1 MSIDRKKIKKFIGI
15 AAAITG
21 AIFIGMSIFAKKK
34 KNSSIYKDDKEE
46 KNPFEGKKVI
56 LVEDE
61 DDKENA
67 DGVRGHLEAIGDA
80 EYNPGFYE
88 RKIKRAIDVV
98 LSFGGLVILS
108 PVFAVIALA
117 IKLEDPGPV
126 LFTQKR
132 IGQNK
137 RYFKL
142 HKFRSMKMATPHDV
156 PTHQLENPEQ
166 YITKV
171 GKFIRAHSLDEL
183 PQIWDIFIGNMS
195 VIGPRPALWNQ
206 DLLIAER
213 DKYGANDVKPGLT
226 GWAQINGRD
235 ELEIEDKARLDGEYV
250 RNIGVLMDIKCFL
263 GSLHVFGKDNSVVE
277 GGTGKMCKDTDK
289 VFRYYT
295 DGKNDADLIGN
306 IGFGEQIRV
315 DQDIHRKVLITGAGS
330 YIGESFQ
337 NYATEH
343 YRDNFTIDTID
354 MLDPAWKN
362 QDFSEYD
369 VVYHVAGIAHA
380 DVGNVSD
387 DTKEKYYAVN
397 TDLAVDVARKAKEEG
412 VKEFIFMSSMIVYG
426 ESAPYG
432 KQKFVDENTVPSPAN
447 FYGDS
452 KLQADVG
459 VRELADDNFK
469 VIVLRPPMIYGKGS
483 KGNYPTLAKLAKKLP
498 VFPDVDNERSMLYIE
513 NLCEFLCQIMMVDNF
528 AENAVVL
535 LPQNGEWTRT
545 SEMVKEI
552 AAVSGKNVRLLSGI
566 MKPAVAIGGKV
577 PGKIGGLVNKAFGNN
592 CYAHEISVY
601 SGINYQTTSLRESI
615 RRTEGDDTS
624 ERDNMEYKK
633 HILVISQYFYPE
645 QFRVNDICQEWVKR
659 GYKITVVTGIPNYPQ
674 GEFYDGYGYDQKRT
688 ENWEGIE
695 IIRLPIKPRKT
706 GAVNLSMNYM
716 SFVIEGRKWV
726 RKTNIKADEVFIYE
740 VSPMTQAL
748 VGVWYAKK
756 YGVKCNLYVTDLWP
770 ENVEI
775 VLGIHNKVFLGSI
788 GAMVD
793 YIYKRCDYI
802 FTSSISFIDKISERG
817 VSNDKIIF
825 WPQYAE
831 EFYRKV
837 NRGKILEIPDDGIMN
852 LTFAGNLG
860 TAQGLDVLVDTAKLL
875 KNENILVRF
884 NMIGNGRYEG
894 ELKKHIKD
902 ADVVEYFNFIPRQAA
917 ERIPEY
923 FAWSDAALITL
934 SKSEVYSMTI
944 PAKTQSCLACG
955 MPVLVS
961 ADGEVQDVI
970 KEAECGFYSNSG
982 DSRGLADSIKKLL
995 ALDETGRKQLSE
1007 NALNYYKSHFD
1018 KTKLMDAMEAYIQ

>member
-1 MSIDRKKIKKFIGI
+1 MSIDKRSFMKFIKI
-15 AAAITG
+15 TVLITG
-21 AIFIGMSIFAKKK
+21 TIFGGMSILAKKK
-34 KNSSIYKDDKEE
+34 KPSSIYENDKGQ

-61 DDKENA
+61 NDKENA
-67 DGVRGHLEAIGDA
+67 DGVKGHLEAVGNSD
-80 EYNPGFYE
+80 YNPGFYE
-88 RKIKRAIDVV
+88 KKIKRAIDVV

-117 IKLEDPGPV
+117 IKIEDPGPV

-132 IGQNK
+132 LGQNK

-142 HKFRSMKMATPHDV
+142 HKFRSMKMSTPHDV

-171 GKFIRAHSLDEL
+171 GKFLRVHSLDEL
-183 PQIWDIFIGNMS
+183 PQIWDIFLGNMS
-195 VIGPRPALWNQ
+195 VIGPRPGLWNQ
-206 DLLIAER
+206 DLLTAER
-213 DKYGANDVKPGLT
+213 DKYSANDVKPGLT

-235 ELEIEDKARLDGEYV
+235 ELEIADKAKFDGEYV
-250 RNIGVLMDIKCFL
+250 SKMGLWMDVKCFF
-263 GSLHVFGKDNSVVE
+263 GSVHVFGKDENLVE
-277 GGTGKMCKDTDK
+277 GGTGEIHKHLVTAC
-289 VFRYYT
+289 RYYT
-295 DGKNDADLIGN
+295 DGKSNEELTGH
-306 IGFGEQIRV
+306 IGFGETVQI
-315 DQDIHRKVLITGAGS
+315 DKGTHKKVLITGAGS
-330 YIGESFQ
+330 YIGESFRS
-337 NYATEH
+337 YADEH
-343 YRDNFTIDTID
+343 YARNFTIDVID
-354 MLDPAWKN
+354 MLDPAWKKQN
-362 QDFSEYD
+362 FSSYD
-369 VVYHVAGIAHA
+369 IVYHVAGIAHA
-380 DVGNVSD
+380 DIGNVSD
-387 DTKEKYYAVN
+387 ETKEKYYTVN
-397 TDLAVDVARKAKEEG
+397 TDLAIDVARKAKADG
-412 VKEFIFMSSMIVYG
+412 VKEFIFMSSIIVYG
-426 ESAPYG
+426 ESVSYG
-432 KQKFVDENTVPSPAN
+432 EKWVIDSQTIPTPAN

-452 KLQADVG
+452 KLQADIG
-459 VRELADDNFK
+459 VRELASDNFK

-483 KGNYPTLAKLAKKLP
+483 RGNYPVLAKLARKLAI
-498 VFPDVDNERSMLYIE
+498 FPDVDNERSMLYIE
-513 NLCEFLCQIMMVDNF
+513 NLCEFLCQVMLVKYFNKNSVVLIPQNAEWTKTSMMVKLI
-528 AENAVVL
+528 AE
-535 LPQNGEWTRT
+535 
-545 SEMVKEI
+545 
-552 AAVSGKNVRLLSGI
+552 VSGRKIKVTKALI
-566 MKPAVAIGGKV
+566 PAVCISSKMS
-577 PGKIGGLVNKAFGNN
+577 GKISGLVNKAFGNMA
-592 CYAHEISVY
+592 YELSISEY
-601 SGINYQTTSLRESI
+601 PGINYQTISLRESI
-615 RRTEGDDTS
+615 KRTERDDISDRKNT
-624 ERDNMEYKK
+624 EYKK

-645 QFRVNDICQEWVKR
+645 QFRINDICQEWVKR

-674 GEFYDGYGYDQKRT
+674 GKFYNGYGYNQKRT
-688 ENWEGIE
+688 ENWEGID
-695 IIRLPIKPRKT
+695 IIRLPVKPRKN

-716 SFVIEGRKWV
+716 SFVTEGRKWV

-775 VLGIHNKVFLGSI
+775 VLGIHNKVFLGTI

-802 FTSSISFIDKISERG
+802 FTSSMSFIDKISERG
-817 VSNDKIIF
+817 VSKDKIIF

-831 EFYRKV
+831 EFYGKV
-837 NRGKILEIPDDGIMN
+837 NRGEILEIPDDGIIN
-852 LTFAGNLG
+852 LTFAGNFG
-860 TAQGLDVLVDTAKLL
+860 TAQGLDVLVDTSKLL
-875 KNENILVRF
+875 RNENILVRF
-884 NMIGNGRYEG
+884 NMIGNGRYED

-902 ADVVEYFNFIPRQAA
+902 ANVEEYFNFIPRQAA

-982 DSRGLADSIKKLL
+982 DPKGLADNIKKLL
-995 ALDETGRKQLSE
+995 ALDETERKQLSE

-1018 KTKLMDAMEAYIQ
+1018 KTKLMDEMEAYI